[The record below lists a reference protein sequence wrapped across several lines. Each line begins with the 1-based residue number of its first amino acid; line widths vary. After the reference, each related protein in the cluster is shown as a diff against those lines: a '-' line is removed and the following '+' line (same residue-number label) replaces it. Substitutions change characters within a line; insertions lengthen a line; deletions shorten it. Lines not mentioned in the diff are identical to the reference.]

1 MHNVSLTETQS
12 RNDIW
17 LWLGLAVHLEGP
29 SLLEGSMHVK
39 QTVRDLLDQL
49 PDDCTLEDVLYHL
62 YVIEKVQK
70 GMAELDAGRGIPHEQ
85 VAEEMRRKWQVGD
98 VG

>member
-1 MHNVSLTETQS
+1 
-12 RNDIW
+12 
-17 LWLGLAVHLEGP
+17 
-29 SLLEGSMHVK
+29 MHVK

-49 PDDCTLEDVLYHL
+49 PDDCTLDDVLYHL

-70 GMAELDAGRGIPHEQ
+70 GMAELDAGKGIPHEQ
-85 VAEEMRRKWQVGD
+85 VAEEMRRKWQIGD

>member
-1 MHNVSLTETQS
+1 
-12 RNDIW
+12 
-17 LWLGLAVHLEGP
+17 
-29 SLLEGSMHVK
+29 MHVK

-70 GMAELDAGRGIPHEQ
+70 GIAELDAGKGITHEQ
-85 VAEEMRRKWQVGD
+85 VAEEMRRKWQIGD

>member
-1 MHNVSLTETQS
+1 
-12 RNDIW
+12 
-17 LWLGLAVHLEGP
+17 
-29 SLLEGSMHVK
+29 MHVK

-70 GMAELDAGRGIPHEQ
+70 GISELDADRGIPHEQ
-85 VAEEMRRKWQVGD
+85 VAEEMRRKWQIGD